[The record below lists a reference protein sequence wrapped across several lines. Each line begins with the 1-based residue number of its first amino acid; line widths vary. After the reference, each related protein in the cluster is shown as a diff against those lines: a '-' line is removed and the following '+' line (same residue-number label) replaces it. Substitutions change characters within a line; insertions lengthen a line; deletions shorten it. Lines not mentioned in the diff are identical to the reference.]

1 MSKMST
7 IFFNGQ
13 NNQQNFILKTVFF
26 PTKWQN
32 KTVLNLLKDCL
43 FKPFQFVGI

>member
-13 NNQQNFILKTVFF
+13 NNQQAFILKTVFF
-26 PTKWQN
+26 PTKLQK
-32 KTVLNLLKDCL
+32 KTVLNL